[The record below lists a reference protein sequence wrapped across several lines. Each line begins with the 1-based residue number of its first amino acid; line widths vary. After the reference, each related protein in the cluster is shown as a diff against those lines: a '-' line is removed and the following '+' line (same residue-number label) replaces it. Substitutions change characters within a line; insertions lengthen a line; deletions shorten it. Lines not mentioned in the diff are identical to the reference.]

1 MITLFDKRFTV
12 DYIEGRVI
20 VYLDGVEYIKKKVAN
35 IQFDDEIKQEA
46 HRMLSQKFASADKIY
61 SVQDIAE
68 ECGVTRA
75 AISLR
80 IPEMIRNLHYL
91 KPNSKTS
98 GIIITEDG
106 RRAIIERMKKTPD

>member
-1 MITLFDKRFTV
+1 MITLFDKRFTC

-35 IQFDDEIKQEA
+35 MQFDEELEREA

-61 SVQDIAE
+61 TMQEVAD
-68 ECGVTRA
+68 ECNVTRA
-75 AISLR
+75 AISAR
-80 IPEMIRNLHYL
+80 IPEMIRGLHYI
-91 KPNSKTS
+91 KANSKTA

-106 RRAIIERMKKTPD
+106 RRAILERMKKTPD